1 MVDIIVPTPL
11 KKGEVPKYGVVNLKV
26 NEIGFF
32 GWINIDPHNEGYAYI
47 SDMIKIVY
55 PSRYNLRLGNL
66 YLDHFKKY
74 LSSYSIEDIK
84 KIADSLI
91 RDREDIEKFNKI

>member
-1 MVDIIVPTPL
+1 
-11 KKGEVPKYGVVNLKV
+11 
-26 NEIGFF
+26 
-32 GWINIDPHNEGYAYI
+32 
-47 SDMIKIVY
+47 MIKIVY
-55 PSRYNLRLGNL
+55 PSRYNLRLGKL

-74 LSSYSIEDIK
+74 LSSYSSEDIK